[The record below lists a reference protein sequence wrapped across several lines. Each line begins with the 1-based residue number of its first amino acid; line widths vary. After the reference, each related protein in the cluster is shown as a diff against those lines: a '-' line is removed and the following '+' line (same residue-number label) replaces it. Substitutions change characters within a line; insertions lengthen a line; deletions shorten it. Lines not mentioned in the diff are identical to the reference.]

1 MTTTVLTKQ
10 STAATRIS
18 VNMAATI
25 VNTVPLAAISQA
37 KDGKYPE
44 GHLIYLFY
52 FSANPKFEPIRDV
65 FYF

>member
-44 GHLIYLFY
+44 GHLIYFFLLLGK
-52 FSANPKFEPIRDV
+52 SKN
-65 FYF
+65 